1 MEGPSPVH
9 TISEKRCVVMNIGS
23 LLTKTSRLYGN
34 RLAIQYGEQQLTYAE
49 LNQRAGRLAQ
59 VLRTLGIRQGDRVA
73 LVQRNGPALYE
84 TIFACFR
91 AGAVA
96 VPINVRLHPE
106 EVAFICQDCEARVL
120 VATGEYEASAFQARK
135 QRPELQLVGV
145 ESIAGTLDYETLLS
159 AAEPVTIDAEVDPD
173 DLAWLFYTSGT
184 TGKPKGAMLTHR
196 NLLAMVMNYF
206 ADVYPLI
213 PEDVVLHAAPLTHG
227 SGLFGLPA
235 IAKGATSVILHTP
248 SFDPLAVFTL
258 IQQLRVTTIAFL
270 APTQIK
276 MLLNGPYQSYD
287 LSSLR
292 CIPYGGGPM
301 YVEDMKQ
308 AAEAFG
314 PVLLQ
319 IYGQGE
325 APMTISYLRR
335 EEHITRGDPV
345 AERRLASAGIPR
357 TDVEVR
363 IVDDDDHEV
372 AIGEIGE
379 IVARGSVVMAGY
391 WKRPDETA
399 ETLRGGWLHTG
410 DIGMTDAQGYLYLLD
425 RKKDMIISGGNNIYP
440 REIEEVLLKHPAI
453 YEVAVI
459 GVPDPLWGESVKA
472 IIALRSGM
480 TVTEEEVNA
489 LCRQHLASYKK
500 PRMIEFVAELP
511 KSAYGKILKREL
523 REQYWQGRER
533 RI

>member
-1 MEGPSPVH
+1 
-9 TISEKRCVVMNIGS
+9 MNIGS
-23 LLTKTSRLYGN
+23 LLTKTNRLYGN
-34 RLAIQYGEQQLTYAE
+34 RLAIQYREQQLTYAE
-49 LNQRAGRLAQ
+49 LTQRVGRLTRALQ
-59 VLRTLGIRQGDRVA
+59 TLGVRSGDRVA
-73 LVQRNGPALYE
+73 LVQRNGPALFE
-84 TIFACFR
+84 TLFACFR

-120 VATGEYEASAFQARK
+120 VATGEYAASAFQARK
-135 QRPELQLVGV
+135 QVPELQLVGV
-145 ESIAGTLDYETLLS
+145 ESIAGALDYETLLS
-159 AAEPVTIDAEVDPD
+159 AADPVTIDAEVDPD

-196 NLLAMVMNYF
+196 NLLAMLMNYF
-206 ADVYPLI
+206 ADVYPLT

-248 SFDPLAVFTL
+248 SFDPQTVFTL
-258 IQQLRVTTIAFL
+258 IQHLRVTTIAFL

-276 MLLNGPYQSYD
+276 MMLNGPYQSYD
-287 LSSLR
+287 LSSLH

-308 AAEAFG
+308 AVEAFG
-314 PVLLQ
+314 PVLVQ

-335 EEHITRGDPV
+335 EEHVTHGDPV

-379 IVARGSVVMAGY
+379 IVARGIVVMAGY
-391 WKRPDETA
+391 WDRPDATA

-410 DIGMTDAQGYLYLLD
+410 DIGMMDAQGYLYLLD

-459 GVPDPLWGESVKA
+459 GVPDPLWGESVKV

-500 PRMIEFVAELP
+500 PRTVEFVPELP

-523 REQYWQGRER
+523 REQYWQDRER

>member
-1 MEGPSPVH
+1 
-9 TISEKRCVVMNIGS
+9 MNIGS
-23 LLTKTSRLYGN
+23 LLTKTSRLYGD
-34 RLAIQYGEQQLTYAE
+34 RLAIQYGDQQLAYAE
-49 LNQRAGRLAQ
+49 LTQRVGRLTRALQ
-59 VLRTLGIRQGDRVA
+59 SLGVRPGDRVA
-73 LVQRNGPALYE
+73 IVQRNGPALFE
-84 TIFACFR
+84 TLFACFR

-120 VATGEYEASAFQARK
+120 VATGEHAASAYQARE
-135 QRPELQLVGV
+135 RVPELQIIGV
-145 ESIAGTLDYETLLS
+145 ESITGALDYETLLS
-159 AAEPVTIDAEVDPD
+159 SADPVTSDAEVDPD

-196 NLLAMVMNYF
+196 NLLAMLMNYF
-206 ADVYPLI
+206 ADVYPLT
-213 PEDVVLHAAPLTHG
+213 PEDIVLHAAPLTHG

-235 IAKGATSVILHTP
+235 IAKGATSIILHTS
-248 SFDPLAVFTL
+248 SFDPQTVFAL
-258 IQQLRVTTIAFL
+258 IQQRRVTTIAFL

-292 CIPYGGGPM
+292 CIAYGGGPM

-308 AAEAFG
+308 AVEAFG
-314 PVLLQ
+314 PVLVQ

-335 EEHITRGDPV
+335 EEHVTHGDPA
-345 AERRLASAGIPR
+345 AERRLASAGISR

-363 IVDDDDHEV
+363 IVDDNDHEV
-372 AIGEIGE
+372 AAGEIGE

-391 WKRPDETA
+391 WKRPDATA

-410 DIGMTDAQGYLYLLD
+410 DIGMLDEQGYLYLLD

-472 IIALRSGM
+472 IIALRPGM
-480 TVTEEEVNA
+480 TITEEEVNA
-489 LCRQHLASYKK
+489 LCRQHLAGYKK
-500 PRMIEFVAELP
+500 PRTVEFVSELP

-523 REQYWQGRER
+523 REQFWQGKER

>member
-1 MEGPSPVH
+1 
-9 TISEKRCVVMNIGS
+9 MNIGS
-23 LLTKTSRLYGN
+23 LLTKSSRLHGN
-34 RLAIQYGEQQLTYAE
+34 RLAIQCGEQRLTYAE
-49 LNQRAGRLAQ
+49 LNQRVGQLAQ
-59 VLRTLGIRQGDRVA
+59 SLRTFGVRPGERVA
-73 LVQRNGPALYE
+73 IVQRNGPALYE
-84 TIFACFR
+84 TLFACLR
-91 AGAVA
+91 VGAAA
-96 VPINVRLHPE
+96 VPINVRLHPD
-106 EVAFICQDCEARVL
+106 EVAFICQDSGTKVL
-120 VATGEYEASAFQARK
+120 VATGEYAASALRARE
-135 QRPELQLVGV
+135 QMPELQLVGV
-145 ESIAGTLDYETLLS
+145 ESIPGALDYHALLS
-159 AAEPVTIDAEVDPD
+159 AADPVTSDAEVLPD

-196 NLLAMVMNYF
+196 NLLAMLMNYF
-206 ADVYPLI
+206 ADVYPLT

-248 SFDPLAVFTL
+248 SFDPQTVFTL
-258 IQQLRVTTIAFL
+258 IQHLRVTTIAFL

-308 AAEAFG
+308 AVEAFG
-314 PVLLQ
+314 PVLVQ

-335 EEHITRGDPV
+335 EEHMTHGDPV
-345 AERRLASAGIPR
+345 AERRLASAGISR

-391 WKRPDETA
+391 WDRPDATA
-399 ETLRGGWLHTG
+399 ATLRGGWLHTG
-410 DIGMTDAQGYLYLLD
+410 DIGMMDAQGYLYLLD
-425 RKKDMIISGGNNIYP
+425 RMKDMIISGGNNIYP

-500 PRMIEFVAELP
+500 PRTVEFVPELP

-523 REQYWQGRER
+523 REQYWQGRAR

>member
-1 MEGPSPVH
+1 
-9 TISEKRCVVMNIGS
+9 MNIGS
-23 LLTKTSRLYGN
+23 LLSKASRLQGN
-34 RLAIQYGEQQLTYAE
+34 RLAIQHGEQQLTYAE
-49 LNQRAGRLAQ
+49 LNQRVGQLARALQ
-59 VLRTLGIRQGDRVA
+59 SLGVCPGDRVV
-73 LVQRNGPALYE
+73 LVQRNGPALFE
-84 TIFACFR
+84 TLFACFR
-91 AGAVA
+91 AGAA
-96 VPINVRLHPE
+96 VVPVNVRLHPE
-106 EVAFICQDCEARVL
+106 EVAFICQDCKAKVL
-120 VATGEYEASAFQARK
+120 VATGEYATSALQAHK
-135 QRPELQLVGV
+135 QMPELQLVGV
-145 ESIAGTLDYETLLS
+145 ESIADALDYETLLS
-159 AAEPVTIDAEVDPD
+159 ASDSMKADAEVDPD

-196 NLLAMVMNYF
+196 NLLAMMMNYF
-206 ADVYPLI
+206 ADVNPLA

-235 IAKGATSVILHTP
+235 IAKGATSIILHTP
-248 SFDPLAVFTL
+248 SFDPQTVFAL
-258 IQQLRVTTIAFL
+258 IQDLRVTTIAFL

-276 MLLNGPYQSYD
+276 MMLNGPYRSYD

-308 AAEAFG
+308 AVEAFG
-314 PVLLQ
+314 PVLVQ

-335 EEHITRGDPV
+335 EEHVTHGDPL

-372 AIGEIGE
+372 TAGKIGEIA
-379 IVARGSVVMAGY
+379 ARGSVVMAGY
-391 WKRPDETA
+391 WNRPDETA
-399 ETLRGGWLHTG
+399 ESLRGGWLHTG
-410 DIGMTDAQGYLYLLD
+410 DIGMMDEQGYLYLLD

-472 IIALRSGM
+472 IVALRSGM
-480 TVTEEEVNA
+480 TVTEEEVNG

-500 PRMIEFVAELP
+500 PRTVEFVQELP
-511 KSAYGKILKREL
+511 KNAYGKILKREL
-523 REQYWQGRER
+523 REQYWQGRKR
-533 RI
+533 QI

>member
-1 MEGPSPVH
+1 
-9 TISEKRCVVMNIGS
+9 MNIGS
-23 LLTKTSRLYGN
+23 LLTKASRLHGD
-34 RLAIQYGEQQLTYAE
+34 RLAIQYGEQQLTYTE
-49 LNQRAGRLAQ
+49 LNQRVGRLAQ
-59 VLRTLGIRQGDRVA
+59 ALQTLGVRPGDRVA
-73 LVQRNGPALYE
+73 LVQRNGPALFE
-84 TIFACFR
+84 TLSACFR

-96 VPINVRLHPE
+96 VPINARLHPE

-120 VATGEYEASAFQARK
+120 VATDEYAASAFQARK
-135 QRPELQLVGV
+135 QLPELQLVGV
-145 ESIAGTLDYETLLS
+145 ESIAGALDYEKLLS
-159 AAEPVTIDAEVDPD
+159 TTDPMTIDATVDPD

-196 NLLAMVMNYF
+196 NLLAMTMNYF
-206 ADVYPLI
+206 ADVYPLT

-248 SFDPLAVFTL
+248 SFDPKTVFTL
-258 IQQLRVTTIAFL
+258 IQRLRVTTIAFL

-308 AAEAFG
+308 AVEAFG
-314 PVLLQ
+314 PVLVQ

-325 APMTISYLRR
+325 APMTISYLRQ
-335 EEHITRGDPV
+335 EAHVTHGDPL
-345 AERRLASAGIPR
+345 AERRLASAGVPR

-363 IVDDDDHEV
+363 IVDDNDHEV
-372 AIGEIGE
+372 ANGEIGE
-379 IVARGSVVMAGY
+379 IVVRGSVVMAGY
-391 WKRPDETA
+391 WDRPDATA

-410 DIGMTDAQGYLYLLD
+410 DIGMMDAQGYLYLLD

-472 IIALRSGM
+472 MIALRPGM
-480 TVTEEEVNA
+480 SVTEEEVND

-500 PRMIEFVAELP
+500 PRMVEFVSELP
-511 KSAYGKILKREL
+511 KNAYGKILKREL
-523 REQYWQGRER
+523 RKQYWQDRER

>member
-1 MEGPSPVH
+1 
-9 TISEKRCVVMNIGS
+9 MNIGS

-145 ESIAGTLDYETLLS
+145 ESIAGALDYETLLS
-159 AAEPVTIDAEVDPD
+159 AAEPVTVDAEVDPD

-489 LCRQHLASYKK
+489 LCRLHLASYKK
-500 PRMIEFVAELP
+500 PRLVEFVAELP

>member
-1 MEGPSPVH
+1 
-9 TISEKRCVVMNIGS
+9 MNIGS
-23 LLTKTSRLYGN
+23 LLSKASRLQGN
-34 RLAIQYGEQQLTYAE
+34 QLAIQHGEQQLTYAE
-49 LNQRAGRLAQ
+49 LNQRVGQLARALQ
-59 VLRTLGIRQGDRVA
+59 SLGVCPGDRVV
-73 LVQRNGPALYE
+73 LVQRNGPAMFE
-84 TIFACFR
+84 TLFACFR
-91 AGAVA
+91 AGAA
-96 VPINVRLHPE
+96 VVPVNVRLHPE
-106 EVAFICQDCEARVL
+106 EVAFICQDCKAKVL
-120 VATGEYEASAFQARK
+120 VATGEYATSALQAHK
-135 QRPELQLVGV
+135 QMPELQLVGV
-145 ESIAGTLDYETLLS
+145 ESIADALDYETLLS
-159 AAEPVTIDAEVDPD
+159 ASDSMNADAEVDPD

-196 NLLAMVMNYF
+196 NLLAMMMNYF
-206 ADVYPLI
+206 ADVNPLA

-248 SFDPLAVFTL
+248 SFDPQTVFAL
-258 IQQLRVTTIAFL
+258 IQHLRVTTIAFL

-276 MLLNGPYQSYD
+276 MMLNGPYRSYD

-308 AAEAFG
+308 AVEAFG
-314 PVLLQ
+314 PVLVQ

-335 EEHITRGDPV
+335 EEHVTHGDPD

-372 AIGEIGE
+372 TAGKIGEIA
-379 IVARGSVVMAGY
+379 ARGSVVMGGY
-391 WKRPDETA
+391 WNRPDETA
-399 ETLRGGWLHTG
+399 ESLRGGWLHTG
-410 DIGMTDAQGYLYLLD
+410 DIGMMDAQGYLYLLD

-459 GVPDPLWGESVKA
+459 GIPDPLWGESVKA
-472 IIALRSGM
+472 IVALRSGM

-500 PRMIEFVAELP
+500 PRTVEFVPELP
-511 KSAYGKILKREL
+511 KNAYGKILKREL

>member
-1 MEGPSPVH
+1 
-9 TISEKRCVVMNIGS
+9 MNIGS
-23 LLTKTSRLYGN
+23 LLTKTGRLHGN

-49 LNQRAGRLAQ
+49 LTQRVGRLTRALQ
-59 VLRTLGIRQGDRVA
+59 TLGVRPGDRVA
-73 LVQRNGPALYE
+73 LVQRNGPALFE
-84 TIFACFR
+84 TLFACFR

-120 VATGEYEASAFQARK
+120 VATGEYAPSAFQARK
-135 QRPELQLVGV
+135 QIPELQLVGV
-145 ESIAGTLDYETLLS
+145 ESIAGALDYEKLLS
-159 AAEPVTIDAEVDPD
+159 AADQVTIDAEVGPD

-196 NLLAMVMNYF
+196 NLLAMTMNYF
-206 ADVYPLI
+206 ADVYPLT

-235 IAKGATSVILHTP
+235 IARGTTSVILHTP
-248 SFDPLAVFTL
+248 SFDPQTVFTL
-258 IQQLRVTTIAFL
+258 IQSMRVTTIAFL

-308 AAEAFG
+308 AVEAFG

-335 EEHITRGDPV
+335 EEHVTHGDPV
-345 AERRLASAGIPR
+345 AEQHLASAGIPR
-357 TDVEVR
+357 TNVEVR

-372 AIGEIGE
+372 ATGEIGE

-391 WKRPDETA
+391 WDRPDATA

-410 DIGMTDAQGYLYLLD
+410 DIGTMDAQGYLYLLD

-472 IIALRSGM
+472 IVALRPGT
-480 TVTEEEVNA
+480 TVTEEEVHA

-500 PRMIEFVAELP
+500 PRIVEFVPELP

>member
-1 MEGPSPVH
+1 
-9 TISEKRCVVMNIGS
+9 MNIGS
-23 LLTKTSRLYGN
+23 LLSKASRLQGN
-34 RLAIQYGEQQLTYAE
+34 RLAIQHGEQQLTYAE
-49 LNQRAGRLAQ
+49 LNQRVGQLARALQ
-59 VLRTLGIRQGDRVA
+59 SLGVCPGDRVV
-73 LVQRNGPALYE
+73 LVQRNGPAMFE
-84 TIFACFR
+84 TLFACFR
-91 AGAVA
+91 AGAA
-96 VPINVRLHPE
+96 VVPVNVRLHPE
-106 EVAFICQDCEARVL
+106 EVAFICRDCKAKVL
-120 VATGEYEASAFQARK
+120 VATGEYATSALQAHK
-135 QRPELQLVGV
+135 QMPELQLVGV
-145 ESIAGTLDYETLLS
+145 ESIADAFDYETLLS
-159 AAEPVTIDAEVDPD
+159 ASDSMNADAEVDPD

-196 NLLAMVMNYF
+196 NLLAMMMNYF
-206 ADVYPLI
+206 TDVNPLA

-248 SFDPLAVFTL
+248 SFDPQTVFAL
-258 IQQLRVTTIAFL
+258 IQHLRVTTIAFL

-276 MLLNGPYQSYD
+276 MMLNGPYRSYD

-308 AAEAFG
+308 AVEAFG
-314 PVLLQ
+314 PVLVQ

-325 APMTISYLRR
+325 APMTISYL
-335 EEHITRGDPV
+335 
-345 AERRLASAGIPR
+345 L
-357 TDVEVR
+357 EVR

-372 AIGEIGE
+372 AAGKIGEIA
-379 IVARGSVVMAGY
+379 ARGSVVMAGY
-391 WKRPDETA
+391 WNRPDETA
-399 ETLRGGWLHTG
+399 ESLRGGWLHTG
-410 DIGMTDAQGYLYLLD
+410 DIGMMDEKGYLYLLD

-472 IIALRSGM
+472 IVALRSGM

-500 PRMIEFVAELP
+500 PRTVEFVQELP
-511 KSAYGKILKREL
+511 KNAYGKILKREL
-523 REQYWQGRER
+523 REQYWQGRKR
-533 RI
+533 QI

>member
-1 MEGPSPVH
+1 
-9 TISEKRCVVMNIGS
+9 MNIGS
-23 LLTKTSRLYGN
+23 LLTKASRLHGN

-49 LNQRAGRLAQ
+49 LNQRVGRLAQ
-59 VLRTLGIRQGDRVA
+59 SLQTLGVRPGDRVA
-73 LVQRNGPALYE
+73 IVQRNGPALFE
-84 TIFACFR
+84 TLFACFR
-91 AGAVA
+91 AGAAA

-106 EVAFICQDCEARVL
+106 EVAFICQDCGARVL
-120 VATGEYEASAFQARK
+120 VATGEYEASALRAHEQT
-135 QRPELQLVGV
+135 PELQLVGV
-145 ESIAGTLDYETLLS
+145 ESIPGARDYETLLL
-159 AAEPVTIDAEVDPD
+159 AAEPMTTDAVVDPD

-196 NLLAMVMNYF
+196 NLLAMTMNYY
-206 ADVYPLI
+206 ADVNPMA

-227 SGLFGLPA
+227 SGLYGLPA

-248 SFDPLAVFTL
+248 SFDAEMVFQL
-258 IQQLRVTTIAFL
+258 IQRLRVTTIAFL

-276 MLLNGPYQSYD
+276 ILLNGAYQSYD

-308 AAEAFG
+308 AVEAFG
-314 PVLLQ
+314 PVLVQ

-335 EEHITRGDPV
+335 EEHITHGDPS
-345 AERRLASAGIPR
+345 AEQRLASAGIPR

-363 IVDDDDHEV
+363 IIDDDDREV
-372 AIGEIGE
+372 AAGVIGEIA
-379 IVARGSVVMAGY
+379 ARGSVVMAGY
-391 WKRPDETA
+391 WNRPDVTA

-410 DIGMTDAQGYLYLLD
+410 DIGMMDEQGYLYLLD

-440 REIEEVLLKHPAI
+440 REIEEVLLKHPAA

-472 IIALRSGM
+472 IIALRPGM
-480 TVTEEEVNA
+480 ALTEEEVSA
-489 LCRQHLASYKK
+489 FCREHLASYKK
-500 PRMIEFVAELP
+500 PRTVEFVPELP

-523 REQYWQGRER
+523 REQYWQGRAR

>member
-1 MEGPSPVH
+1 
-9 TISEKRCVVMNIGS
+9 
-23 LLTKTSRLYGN
+23 
-34 RLAIQYGEQQLTYAE
+34 
-49 LNQRAGRLAQ
+49 
-59 VLRTLGIRQGDRVA
+59 
-73 LVQRNGPALYE
+73 
-84 TIFACFR
+84 
-91 AGAVA
+91 
-96 VPINVRLHPE
+96 
-106 EVAFICQDCEARVL
+106 
-120 VATGEYEASAFQARK
+120 VATGEYATSALQAHK
-135 QRPELQLVGV
+135 QMPELQLVGV
-145 ESIAGTLDYETLLS
+145 ESITGALDYETLLS
-159 AAEPVTIDAEVDPD
+159 AADSMNVDAEVDPD

-196 NLLAMVMNYF
+196 NLLAMMMNYF
-206 ADVYPLI
+206 ADVNPLV

-235 IAKGATSVILHTP
+235 IAKGATSIILHTP
-248 SFDPLAVFTL
+248 SFDPQTVFAL
-258 IQQLRVTTIAFL
+258 IQDLRVTTIAFL

-276 MLLNGPYQSYD
+276 MMLNGPYRSYD

-308 AAEAFG
+308 AVEAFG
-314 PVLLQ
+314 PVLVQ

-335 EEHITRGDPV
+335 EEHVTHGDPD

-372 AIGEIGE
+372 AAGKIGEIA
-379 IVARGSVVMAGY
+379 ARGSVVMMGY
-391 WKRPDETA
+391 WNRPDETA
-399 ETLRGGWLHTG
+399 ESLRGGWLHTG
-410 DIGMTDAQGYLYLLD
+410 DIGMMDEQGYLYLLD

-472 IIALRSGM
+472 IVALRSGM
-480 TVTEEEVNA
+480 TVTEEEVNG

-500 PRMIEFVAELP
+500 PRTVEFVQELP
-511 KSAYGKILKREL
+511 KNAYGKILKREL
-523 REQYWQGRER
+523 REQYWQGRKR
-533 RI
+533 QI

>member
-1 MEGPSPVH
+1 
-9 TISEKRCVVMNIGS
+9 MNIGS
-23 LLTKTSRLYGN
+23 ILTKASRLHGS
-34 RLAIQYGEQQLTYAE
+34 RLAIQHGEQQFTFAL
-49 LNQRAGRLAQ
+49 LNQRVGRLAQ
-59 VLRTLGIRQGDRVA
+59 ALQTLGVCPGDRVA
-73 LVQRNGPALYE
+73 LVQRNGPALFE
-84 TIFACFR
+84 ALFACFR

-106 EVAFICQDCEARVL
+106 EVAFICQDCKARVL
-120 VATGEYEASAFQARK
+120 VATGEYAASAFHARK
-135 QRPELQLVGV
+135 QVPELQLVGV
-145 ESIAGTLDYETLLS
+145 EGIEGALDYETLLS
-159 AAEPVTIDAEVDPD
+159 TSEPMTMDAEVDPD

-196 NLLAMVMNYF
+196 NLLAMMMNYF
-206 ADVYPLI
+206 ADVYPLT

-248 SFDPLAVFTL
+248 SFDPQTVFTL
-258 IQQLRVTTIAFL
+258 IQDLRVTTIAFL

-276 MLLNGPYQSYD
+276 MLLNGPYKSYD
-287 LSSLR
+287 LSGLR

-308 AAEAFG
+308 AVEVFG
-314 PVLLQ
+314 PVLVQ

-335 EEHITRGDPV
+335 EEHVTHGDPV
-345 AERRLASAGIPR
+345 AERRLASAGISR

-363 IVDDDDHEV
+363 IVDDDDNEAAV
-372 AIGEIGE
+372 GEISE
-379 IVARGSVVMAGY
+379 IVVRGSVVMAGY
-391 WKRPDETA
+391 WDRPDETA
-399 ETLRGGWLHTG
+399 QSLRGGWLHTG
-410 DIGMTDAQGYLYLLD
+410 DIGMIDAQGYLYLLD

-472 IIALRSGM
+472 IIALRPGM
-480 TVTEEEVNA
+480 MVTEEEVIA
-489 LCRQHLASYKK
+489 LCLQHLASYKK
-500 PRMIEFVAELP
+500 PRMVEFAPELP
-511 KSAYGKILKREL
+511 KNAYGKILKREL

-533 RI
+533 HI

>member
-1 MEGPSPVH
+1 V
-9 TISEKRCVVMNIGS
+9 NIGS
-23 LLTKTSRLYGN
+23 LLSKASRLHGN
-34 RLAIQYGEQQLTYAE
+34 RLAIRYGEQQLTYAE
-49 LNQRAGRLAQ
+49 LNQRVGHLAQ
-59 VLRTLGIRQGDRVA
+59 ALQDLGVHAGDRVA
-73 LVQRNGPALYE
+73 LVQRNGPALFE
-84 TIFACFR
+84 TLFACFR

-96 VPINVRLHPE
+96 VPINARLHPE
-106 EVAFICQDCEARVL
+106 EVAFICQDCGARVL
-120 VATGEYEASAFQARK
+120 VATEEYAASALQAR
-135 QRPELQLVGV
+135 QQVSDLQLVGIGSV
-145 ESIAGTLDYETLLS
+145 PGAFDYETLLS
-159 AAEPVTIDAEVDPD
+159 TTHPMDGDTQVAPD

-196 NLLAMVMNYF
+196 NLLAMTMNYY
-206 ADVYPLI
+206 ADVNSI
-213 PEDVVLHAAPLTHG
+213 APEDVVLHAAPLTHG
-227 SGLFGLPA
+227 SGLYGLPA
-235 IAKGATSVILHTP
+235 IAKGATNVILHTP
-248 SFDPLAVFTL
+248 SFVPEAVFTL
-258 IQQLRVTTIAFL
+258 IQRLRVSTIAFL

-292 CIPYGGGPM
+292 CIAYGGGPM

-308 AAEAFG
+308 AVEAFG
-314 PVLLQ
+314 PVLVQ

-335 EEHITRGDPV
+335 EEHVTHGDPLT
-345 AERRLASAGIPR
+345 ERRLASAGIPR

-363 IVDDDDHEV
+363 IVDEDDHDV
-372 AIGEIGE
+372 AAGEIGE

-391 WKRPDETA
+391 WNRLDATA

-410 DIGMTDAQGYLYLLD
+410 DIGRMDDQGYLYLLD
-425 RKKDMIISGGNNIYP
+425 RKKDLIISGGNNIYP

-472 IIALRSGM
+472 VVALRPGM
-480 TVTEEEVNA
+480 TLTEEEVIIF
-489 LCRQHLASYKK
+489 CGQHLASYKK
-500 PRMIEFVAELP
+500 PRTVEFVLELP
-511 KSAYGKILKREL
+511 KNAYGKILKREL

>member
-1 MEGPSPVH
+1 
-9 TISEKRCVVMNIGS
+9 MNIGS
-23 LLTKTSRLYGN
+23 ILTKASRLHGD
-34 RLAIQYGEQQLTYAE
+34 RLAIQYGEQRLSYAE
-49 LNQRAGRLAQ
+49 LNQRVGRLAQ
-59 VLRTLGIRQGDRVA
+59 ALRALGVHAGDRVA
-73 LVQRNGPALYE
+73 IVQRNGPALFE
-84 TIFACFR
+84 TLFACFR

-106 EVAFICQDCEARVL
+106 EVAFICQDCKARVL
-120 VATGEYEASAFQARK
+120 VATGEYAASAFQARK
-135 QRPELQLVGV
+135 QLSELQLVGV
-145 ESIAGTLDYETLLS
+145 ESIAGALDYETLLS
-159 AAEPVTIDAEVDPD
+159 TADPMTIDTAVDPD

-196 NLLAMVMNYF
+196 NLLAATMNYY
-206 ADVYPLI
+206 ADVNPLA

-227 SGLFGLPA
+227 SGLYGLPA
-235 IAKGATSVILHTP
+235 IAKGATNVILHTP
-248 SFDPLAVFTL
+248 SFDPEVVFQL
-258 IQQLRVTTIAFL
+258 IQRLRVTTIAFL

-276 MLLNGPYQSYD
+276 MLLNGPYQSYH

-308 AAEAFG
+308 AVEAFG
-314 PVLLQ
+314 PVLVQ

-335 EEHITRGDPV
+335 QEHITHGDPSE
-345 AERRLASAGIPR
+345 ERRLASAGIPR
-357 TDVEVR
+357 TDVAVR
-363 IVDDDDHEV
+363 IIDDDDREL
-372 AIGEIGE
+372 AAGEIGE
-379 IVARGSVVMAGY
+379 IAAQGSVVMAGY
-391 WKRPDETA
+391 WNRPEASA

-410 DIGMTDAQGYLYLLD
+410 DIGMMDKQGYLYLLD

-440 REIEEVLLKHPAI
+440 REIEEILLEHPAV
-453 YEVAVI
+453 YEAAVI

-472 IIALRSGM
+472 IVALHPGKAVTQEELIAFCM
-480 TVTEEEVNA
+480 
-489 LCRQHLASYKK
+489 QHLASYKK
-500 PRMIEFVAELP
+500 PRMVEFVPELP
-511 KSAYGKILKREL
+511 KNAYGKILKREL